1 MVPVIRFPPITNL
14 KNIGRH
20 MPRDRYQHGWI
31 EETGKKVKKWKG
43 HYYVYILTVDGKE
56 KRRHCSAILGLKS
69 EMRKWEAERE
79 LGKIIERESRGHGQA
94 KPDPNLT
101 FEWFWTNRFLPLK
114 ESKWRRSTHEAVTY
128 VMDYHVLPRF
138 GETRLC
144 DLTRFELQAHLNEL
158 AKKYSKSVVQRAR
171 TWLKAAIEEAIDQD
185 FLVKN
190 PARKLE
196 MPVTRKTC
204 KRYLSS
210 EEVQKLLMSLEGRDR
225 LIARMLIVCALRPG
239 ELFALRWRS
248 VQQGRL
254 KIEEAV
260 YRGKVGPTKTEGS
273 AAFVAIP
280 ESLQKELEFWRE
292 KCRYPGDDQ
301 IVFPSRRGG
310 PLESH
315 NYLRRVLKSKGKEAG
330 IEDIT
335 FQALRRTFAT
345 QVHGIGTVKDAQTQL
360 RHSNAT
366 TTMNVYTQ
374 EIPASVKA
382 TVEALDQK
390 LFGVLN
396 TNEHEFKM

>member
-1 MVPVIRFPPITNL
+1 LPFEESFPQAAVYEYAVLVTSLGDEHYRDRADAENGFDEL
-14 KNIGRH
+14 KN
-20 MPRDRYQHGWI
+20 QWGWGGFTTQDLARCQI
-31 EETGKKVKKWKG
+31 TARIVAQ
-43 HYYVYILTVDGKE
+43 VYIWWSIFLRLAFPGKHLE
-56 KRRHCSAILGLKS
+56 GISSCPLLLYAI
-69 EMRKWEAERE
+69 
-79 LGKIIERESRGHGQA
+79 GKQTQHSGQ
-94 KPDPNLT
+94 T
-101 FEWFWTNRFLPLK
+101 
-114 ESKWRRSTHEAVTY
+114 
-128 VMDYHVLPRF
+128 
-138 GETRLC
+138 
-144 DLTRFELQAHLNEL
+144 
-158 AKKYSKSVVQRAR
+158 KSVVQRAR

-196 MPVTRKTC
+196 MPVTRNTC

-225 LIARMLIVCALRPG
+225 LIARMLNVCALRPG

-280 ESLQKELEFWRE
+280 GSLQKELEFWRE

-345 QVHGIGTVKDAQTQL
+345 QVRGIGTVKDAQTQL

-382 TVEALDQK
+382 TVEALDQR

-396 TNEHEFKM
+396 TIEHEFKM

>member
-1 MVPVIRFPPITNL
+1 MVPVIKSPPSFNL

-56 KRRHCSAILGLKS
+56 KRRHCSVILGLKS

-239 ELFALRWRS
+239 ELFALRGEVCNKEDSKLKKLGLRRQKEARHSLRFRDLYKGNSNSGERNVVTQATTRS
-248 VQQGRL
+248 CFLRV
-254 KIEEAV
+254 EEARLNLTV
-260 YRGKVGPTKTEGS
+260 
-273 AAFVAIP
+273 
-280 ESLQKELEFWRE
+280 
-292 KCRYPGDDQ
+292 
-301 IVFPSRRGG
+301 
-310 PLESH
+310 
-315 NYLRRVLKSKGKEAG
+315 
-330 IEDIT
+330 IT
-335 FQALRRTFAT
+335 C
-345 QVHGIGTVKDAQTQL
+345 
-360 RHSNAT
+360 
-366 TTMNVYTQ
+366 
-374 EIPASVKA
+374 
-382 TVEALDQK
+382 VEC
-390 LFGVLN
+390 
-396 TNEHEFKM
+396 